1 MKHRCNNFFVLR
13 TRENVLLCDKNKP
26 RKKGS
31 MPYVYAFSR
40 WAFNHPFS
48 GSDRSGILRGI
59 RSGSSYRRCRRLT
72 V

>member
-1 MKHRCNNFFVLR
+1 MKHRCNNFSVLR

-40 WAFNHPFS
+40 WAFNHPLAVV
-48 GSDRSGILRGI
+48 IAVV
-59 RSGSSYRRCRRLT
+59 SSVVSAVAAAT
-72 V
+72 DDAED